1 MNTSDISRIQI
12 LQNQDTRES
21 FNKMTFRKG
30 ESVTARIL
38 NINKGSDEVIV
49 RLLDGRQFPA
59 RIDNSIEG
67 SLVDNQLL
75 KFVVSDIKDGKL
87 ILMLKNDS
95 ENSGKGELPTS
106 QKDVLLQIAKNLG
119 LNVSKGDESIIKEM
133 LDFNI
138 ALTQENIDEVKNLLE
153 FKERINT
160 NPKEEQKFIDKY
172 LSAKNIPLDSEQ
184 GNKIENTL
192 KKFFSEL
199 KTMDSKTIF
208 MLKEENIPL
217 TKENIESFSKL
228 NNGETNIFKDVK
240 DIESLIKK
248 LDVNNKE
255 INSENSVN
263 KLEQNNKAKENVQ
276 IEGNEKKAQNQEVK
290 TEENINTKEILK
302 ENGKEIKDKFKAP
315 LDEVVKN
322 QIKEKTTNLKESIQT
337 LIKASKENPE
347 TFAKA
352 MQFMEGKMQD
362 FKMFNT
368 LSNDYYF
375 LNVPMNI
382 EKQEYDCK
390 LVIKDERGKGK
401 KLDSTN
407 MKIATSI
414 TTINMGVVDAYVSVN
429 NYYIDINIE
438 SNKEFMDIIEL
449 YKDDLIKDLNLNSYS
464 FNVQV
469 NEKMEEF
476 NMSNCRE
483 FFNDKNLGML
493 DVMV

>member
-38 NINKGSDEVIV
+38 NINKGSDEVSV

-95 ENSGKGELPTS
+95 EGSGKGELPTS

-228 NNGETNIFKDVK
+228 NNGDTNIFKDVK
-240 DIESLIKK
+240 DIESLVKK
-248 LDVNNKE
+248 LDTNNEKMNSGNAVNN
-255 INSENSVN
+255 
-263 KLEQNNKAKENVQ
+263 LEQNNKAKENVQ
-276 IEGNEKKAQNQEVK
+276 IEGNEKKVQNQETK

-302 ENGKEIKDKFKAP
+302 ESGKEIKDKFKLP

-352 MQFMEGKMQD
+352 MQFMEVKMQD